1 MLIKDI
7 CKQELIVSSIYDSI
21 KDVSK
26 KMQLHDIGFMP
37 IKDQNQIIGVITDRD
52 IVIRAL
58 AENKTELK
66 DVISSN
72 IVSIDINQD
81 VNEALNYYRKYQIK
95 RLLVTNNNEFV
106 GVLSLADVLKSN
118 DDKLLLETFKSIY
131 KTDSND
137 NHVSVES
144 FEL

>member
-58 AENKTELK
+58 AGNKTELK